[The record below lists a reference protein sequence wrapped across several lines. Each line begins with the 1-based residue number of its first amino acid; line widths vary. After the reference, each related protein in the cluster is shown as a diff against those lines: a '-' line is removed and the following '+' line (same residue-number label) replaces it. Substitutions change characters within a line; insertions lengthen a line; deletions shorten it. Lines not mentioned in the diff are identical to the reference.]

1 MPRLIAP
8 REPDRLLTIMKE
20 KTAYNFKAIMFDID
34 ACLIDS
40 APNLILTLDRAVFD
54 TGGGRHA
61 PDYLRKMLGLPS
73 NALNDLFTLPDWE
86 HTLRTWSDYYAPLA
100 AENKPFDGIE
110 SLLAAIYGAGL
121 PIGVATSQGRALYL
135 EHFHKYGLKDYIS
148 LAVCADDVEN
158 PKPAA
163 DPLLFA
169 ARHFGISPGEILFL
183 GDAPYDMQCAKAA
196 GAKGALA
203 VWGTTDVTIPA
214 DYYPQTPLDVLPII
228 GI

>member
-1 MPRLIAP
+1 
-8 REPDRLLTIMKE
+8 MKE

-40 APNLILTLDRAVFD
+40 APNLILTLDRAVAD
-54 TGGGRHA
+54 TGGGHHS
-61 PDYLRKMLGLPS
+61 PEYLRKMLGLPGY
-73 NALNDLFTLPDWE
+73 ALEDMFTLPDWE
-86 HTLRTWSDYYAPLA
+86 HTLRTWSEYYAPLA
-100 AENKPFDGIE
+100 AENKPFDGIVA
-110 SLLAAIYGAGL
+110 LLSAIRDAGL
-121 PIGVATSQGRALYL
+121 PLGVATSQGRELYHD
-135 EHFHKYGLKDYIS
+135 HFHKYGLEHFFD

-169 ARHFGISPGEILFL
+169 ARHFGISPGDILFL
-183 GDAPYDMQCAKAA
+183 GDAPYDMQCAQAA

-203 VWGTTDVTIPA
+203 VWGTTDPTIPA

-228 GI
+228 GIR

>member
-1 MPRLIAP
+1 MNHTNA
-8 REPDRLLTIMKE
+8 K
-20 KTAYNFKAIMFDID
+20 NFKAVMFDID

-73 NALNDLFTLPDWE
+73 SALDELFTLPDWQL
-86 HTLRTWSDYYAPLA
+86 TLRKWSEYYAPLA
-100 AENKPFDGIE
+100 AENKPFDGIVA
-110 SLLAAIYGAGL
+110 LLCAIREAGL
-121 PIGVATSQGRALYL
+121 PLGVATSQGRDLYA
-135 EHFHKYGLKDYIS
+135 EHFHKYGLAHFFD
-148 LAVCADDVEN
+148 LAVCADDVEH

-169 ARHFGISPGEILFL
+169 ARHFGIDPANILFL
-183 GDAPYDMQCAKAA
+183 SDAPYDMQCAKAA

-203 VWGTTDVTIPA
+203 VWGTTDPTIPA
-214 DYYPQTPLDVLPII
+214 DYYPQTPLDVLPIL
-228 GI
+228 GIAQN

>member
-1 MPRLIAP
+1 
-8 REPDRLLTIMKE
+8 
-20 KTAYNFKAIMFDID
+20 MFDID

-73 NALNDLFTLPDWE
+73 SALDDLFTLPDWQL
-86 HTLRTWSDYYAPLA
+86 TLRKWSEYYAPLA
-100 AENKPFDGIE
+100 AENKPFDGVFD
-110 SLLAAIYGAGL
+110 LLTALRGAGL
-121 PIGVATSQGRALYL
+121 PLGVATSQGRRLYR
-135 EHFHKYGLKDYIS
+135 EHFHKYGLSQFFD
-148 LAVCADDVEN
+148 LAVCADDVEH

-169 ARHFGISPGEILFL
+169 ARHFDIDPADILFL

-203 VWGTTDVTIPA
+203 VWGTTDLTIPA
-214 DYYPQTPLDVLPII
+214 DYYPQTPMDVLPIL
-228 GI
+228 GIALD